1 MNEKDESQVNVD
13 EIMHKIREE
22 VVKRRNYSQLKRAT
36 NQSTLPSIQ
45 KHYNATIEL
54 IQSLLK
60 NAQLRSET
68 RTKWPDNLN
77 KFPFNLSKNIQKNF
91 LKVLNFIFKDQRE
104 VNYNIIRALQESVA
118 LNRQLI
124 EQVAS
129 LRLQID
135 RRLVDMETQSQNMDK
150 RFGTVYS
157 GVPEIDE
164 NLRNF
169 EKQLNAVNNQEK
181 ELEEHLKATD
191 TRLQLMDDRLNRVD
205 THLQDINEQLSNVN
219 SHMQT
224 TDERLQRMDNR
235 HLRNDN
241 YIKNDLI
248 QQKRLLMM
256 FLEEAKRRL
265 PEPFDQ
271 QQLQTFV
278 NQEQHLLDSFY
289 TAFEDRF
296 RGSCEEIKNRLTTYI
311 PYIEKAIAAT
321 ENAAILDIGCG
332 RGEWLEL
339 LSERGMKSSG
349 VDINTTMV
357 QCCQEKGLNAAK
369 EDGLLYL
376 RNIEANSLAGLTA
389 FHVIEHLSLQDFISL
404 IDEALRVIRPG
415 GIVIFET
422 PNPENLIVGACNF
435 YIDPT
440 HRNPIPPPTAQ
451 FLLENRGFSHVQIH
465 RLHPMTDEHGLDN
478 QLLKDILL
486 GCQDYA
492 VIGWKS

>member
-1 MNEKDESQVNVD
+1 
-13 EIMHKIREE
+13 
-22 VVKRRNYSQLKRAT
+22 
-36 NQSTLPSIQ
+36 
-45 KHYNATIEL
+45 
-54 IQSLLK
+54 
-60 NAQLRSET
+60 
-68 RTKWPDNLN
+68 NLN
-77 KFPFNLSKNIQKNF
+77 KFPFKINKNIQKF
-91 LKVLNFIFKDQRE
+91 ILKLLNFIFKDQRE
-104 VNYNIIRALQESVA
+104 VNYNLIRALQESVA

-124 EQVAS
+124 EQIAS
-129 LRLQID
+129 LRID
-135 RRLVDMETQSQNMDK
+135 RRLVDMETQLKKMDE

-157 GVPEIDE
+157 RVPNIDDSL
-164 NLRNF
+164 NNIDNYVNSWISSF
-169 EKQLNAVNNQEK
+169 EKQLNAVTNQEK
-181 ELEEHLKATD
+181 QLEDHLKATD
-191 TRLQLMDDRLNRVD
+191 TRLQWMDDRLNRVD
-205 THLQDINEQLSNVN
+205 THLQGINEQLSNVN
-219 SHMQT
+219 YHMQT
-224 TDERLQRMDNR
+224 TDERLQQMDNR

-241 YIKNDLI
+241 YLKNDLI
-248 QQKRLLMM
+248 QQKHLLMM

-271 QQLQTFV
+271 QQLRTFV
-278 NQEQHLLDSFY
+278 NEEQHLLDSLY

-296 RGSCEEIKNRLTTYI
+296 RGSREEIKNRLTTYI

-339 LSERGMKSSG
+339 LTERGMKSSG

-357 QCCQEKGLNAAK
+357 QYCQERGLDVAK
-369 EDGLLYL
+369 EDGLLFL

-389 FHVIEHLSLQDFISL
+389 FHVIEHLSLQEFISL
-404 IDEALRVIRPG
+404 INEALRVIRPG

-451 FLLENRGFSHVQIH
+451 FLLENRGFSHVQIN
-465 RLHPMTDEHGLDN
+465 RLHPMTDNHGLDN
-478 QLLKDILL
+478 QFLKDILL